1 MSPTR
6 IDTRALVLLAALT
19 AASFWAARAG
29 AQALQPAT
37 GTTTNVEGLRQQ
49 IEGLYGIDGE
59 TGGTPAEPGWTVVP
73 SISLM
78 QEWTNSAGG
87 SGSGSRSGEQQ
98 DSFITVIQPG
108 LLVNADTNLVKGTL
122 SWSPSAS
129 IYENSSNQNQF
140 ANYLNANATVTLL
153 PEHFFLKLYG
163 YGSLQATSG
172 GLGPNNTTALN
183 NQNATQTY
191 NFGATPYL
199 RNRFGDLGTA
209 ELGVAVSHTS
219 QQGLSSQSTFVPQSL
234 SSDQSLNSIREYLVF
249 TSGPALGRMTVVAN
263 ASADQMSGSGVSNGA
278 YRNVATVDVGYAI
291 TRTITPLVTVGYED
305 LLYATVP
312 VYRVDDAI
320 WKVGMRWAPDPDS
333 VLVMRYGHQDG
344 RNGPT
349 FNGSYALTAR
359 LRLYGSYTEGLSS
372 ALQSL
377 SDALQASVL
386 DPLGNPIDPQT
397 NAPLQ
402 LSSNFF
408 GVQSNNIL
416 YWVKRGS
423 LTATLL
429 FDRDAVSVGV
439 SYQSQ
444 QSVGVSIDTFGIM
457 GASATEGTYGS
468 VSWQHDLR
476 PDLKVTSYFLYG
488 RSSDTFGAIPFGT
501 IQQSAATYAGSLS
514 LTYQFGPTLVGLIQY
529 SYSSQ
534 SSTGLNNPA
543 SLVLVGLRKTF

>member
-1 MSPTR
+1 MSSTG
-6 IDTRALVLLAALT
+6 IDIRALVVLAVLT
-19 AASFWAARAG
+19 AASVWAARAG
-29 AQALQPAT
+29 AQSLLPET

-73 SISLM
+73 SISLV
-78 QEWTNSAGG
+78 QEWTSNGGG
-87 SGSGSRSGEQQ
+87 SGSGKQQ
-98 DSFITVIQPG
+98 DSFITMIQPS

-122 SWSPSAS
+122 SWAPTASLYESSPD
-129 IYENSSNQNQF
+129 QNQF
-140 ANYLNANATVTLL
+140 ANNLNANAIVTLL
-153 PEHFFLKLYG
+153 PEHLFLKLYG
-163 YGSLQATSG
+163 YGALQATSG
-172 GLGPNNTTALN
+172 GLGPSNTTALN
-183 NQNATQTY
+183 NENATQTY
-191 NFGATPYL
+191 SFGANPYL

-209 ELGVAVSHTS
+209 EVGVAVSHTS
-219 QQGLSSQSTFVPQSL
+219 QQGLSSQSTFLPQNL
-234 SSDQSLNSIREYLVF
+234 SPDQSLNSIREYLVL
-249 TSGPALGRMTVVAN
+249 TSGPTLGRTTVVVN
-263 ASADQMSGSGVSNGA
+263 ASANQMSGSGVSNGA

-305 LLYATVP
+305 LYYATVP
-312 VYRVDDAI
+312 AYRVDDAI
-320 WKVGMRWAPDPDS
+320 WKVGMRWAPNPDTML
-333 VLVMRYGHQDG
+333 VLRYGHQDG

-359 LRLYGSYTEGLSS
+359 LRLYGSYSEGLSS
-372 ALQSL
+372 PLQSL
-377 SDALQASVL
+377 SDALQSSVL
-386 DPLGNPIDPQT
+386 DPLGNPIDPAT

-444 QSVGVSIDTFGIM
+444 QSVGVSVNTFGIT

-476 PDLKVTSYFLYG
+476 PDLKATAYFLYG
-488 RSSDTFGAIPFGT
+488 RSNDTVGAIPFGT
-501 IQQSAATYAGSLS
+501 IQQSAATFAGSLS
-514 LTYQFGPTLVGLIQY
+514 LTYRFGPTLVGLVQY

-534 SSTGLNNPA
+534 SSTGLNTPA